1 MKIAYF
7 DCFAGAGGDMISA
20 CLLDAG
26 CERQFLIDQLAT
38 LGIEDL
44 KIEIESAI
52 RSSIAGLSF
61 KPVAPD
67 NQHHRNLSDIT
78 KMISESGITDQ
89 TKRDA
94 IEIFNTLADAE
105 GKIHGKD
112 RNEIHFHE
120 VGAVDSIV
128 DIVSAC
134 VAMDA
139 MEIDKVICSR
149 LSVGAGTINIAHG
162 TMPAPAPAT
171 VEILRMADAPI
182 QGGPVA
188 AEVLTPT
195 AAAILTHFADEYAPL
210 PQMTVES
217 VGYGAGTMKFDEV
230 ANILRVVIGQ
240 SVDVFDAEADS
251 VCLIEANVDD
261 SSGEVIGYVTEKLLS
276 SGALDV
282 YTTAIQMKKNRP
294 AVKISIIASHDKV
307 AEIEK
312 TLFDEQITL
321 GIRRQLLQRKTL
333 KRQTVSVD
341 TKFGKINIKTGLRDA
356 EIISAKPEFSDCEKA
371 AKMYDVPLKIVQK
384 TAMEAFAVRNRDD
397 ADKF

>member
-26 CERQFLIDQLAT
+26 CERQFLIEQLAT

-44 KIEIESAI
+44 KIEIEPAM
-52 RSSIAGLSF
+52 RSGIACLSF

-67 NQHHRNLSDIT
+67 KQRHRNLSDIA
-78 KMISESGITDQ
+78 KMISESGISDKA
-89 TKRDA
+89 KRDA
-94 IEIFNTLADAE
+94 IEIFNTLANAE

-128 DIVSAC
+128 DVVSAC
-134 VAMDA
+134 VAIDA
-139 MEIDKVICSR
+139 MKIDKVICSQ
-149 LSVGAGTINIAHG
+149 LFVGAGTINIAHG
-162 TMPAPAPAT
+162 KMPAPAPAT
-171 VEILRMADAPI
+171 VEILRIAGAPI
-182 QGGPVA
+182 QGGPVV

-195 AAAILTHFADEYAPL
+195 AAAILTHFADDYAPF
-210 PQMTVES
+210 PQMTIEA

-240 SVDVFDAEADS
+240 SAEIFDTEADS

-261 SSGEVIGYVTEKLLS
+261 SSAEVIGYVTEKLLS
-276 SGALDV
+276 AGALDV

-294 AVKISIIASHDKV
+294 AVKISVITSHNKV

-312 TLFDEQITL
+312 ILFDEQITL

-333 KRQTVSVD
+333 RRQTVSVE
-341 TKFGKINIKTGLRDA
+341 TKFGKINIKAGIRDA

-371 AKMYDVPLKIVQK
+371 AKLHDVPLKIIQK
-384 TAMEAFAVRNRDD
+384 TAMEAFAARKDQD
-397 ADKF
+397 AGEV